1 MRKIL
6 ICTILCCCAM
16 RMSAQNFALKTNA
29 LYWLTTTMN
38 VEAEAALSKKW
49 TVDLSVAYNPWNF
62 GDGKKMHLLLL
73 QPEAKYW
80 LCEKFEGHF
89 VGAYL
94 HGGQYFGGFSD
105 KRYDGYLAG
114 GGLTY
119 GYDWILSPHW
129 NLEAAIGL
137 GYARLWYKE
146 SDRIPCL
153 KCYERKHKD
162 YWGVTKL
169 AVSFSYIF

>member
-89 VGAYL
+89 VGAHL

-137 GYARLWYKE
+137 GHARPWAKE
-146 SDRIPCL
+146 SDPIPRL
-153 KCYERKHKD
+153 QCYERQHKE
-162 YWGVTKL
+162 YRGGPQPS
-169 AVSFSYIF
+169 VSFIHII

>member
-1 MRKIL
+1 
-6 ICTILCCCAM
+6 M

-89 VGAYL
+89 VGAHL
-94 HGGQYFGGFSD
+94 HGGQYVGG
-105 KRYDGYLAG
+105 RRAARADGRRAG
-114 GGLTY
+114 GAVPSVCDG
-119 GYDWILSPHW
+119 IRSPHG
-129 NLEAAIGL
+129 NRGAARGL
-137 GYARLWYKE
+137 GYPRLWYKE